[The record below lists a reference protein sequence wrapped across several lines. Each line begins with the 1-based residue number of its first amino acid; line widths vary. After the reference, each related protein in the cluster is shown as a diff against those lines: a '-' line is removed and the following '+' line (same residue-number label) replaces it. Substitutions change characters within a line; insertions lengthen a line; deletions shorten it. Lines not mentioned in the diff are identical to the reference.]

1 MKVSDKTD
9 WQAFSIELAQN
20 AKRNLDAKDDEIT
33 TLRQQLADAK
43 EENERVRQAN
53 IHTMDV
59 FEDMKAAK
67 EKAEALVA
75 ELAAKAHNLSF
86 GIVNSLTDEQQ
97 EPFAKQF
104 AELQD
109 CIAALSSEPY
119 VLRKQAEA
127 VEAFAKDEGMSW
139 PTTLARGLAAAAKQY
154 AQRLRQQA
162 DDAERAGGEQ

>member
-1 MKVSDKTD
+1 MDEKRVILTGRQSGKTAQML
-9 WQAFSIELAQN
+9 QAAY
-20 AKRNLDAKDDEIT
+20 DENYL
-33 TLRQQLADAK
+33 LRQKLAK
-43 EENERVRQAN
+43 S
-53 IHTMDV
+53 
-59 FEDMKAAK
+59 
-67 EKAEALVA
+67 EARVA

-109 CIAALSSEPY
+109 CVAAQSSEPY

-127 VEAFAKDEGMSW
+127 VEHYGEALGMWLKDLPGSPCASFVEGITS
-139 PTTLARGLAAAAKQY
+139 AAEQAGRQ

-162 DDAERAGGEQ
+162 DEAERAGGEHG